1 MVFIDLNLGCKIID
15 KVSQSIKKTNEHS
28 SHLNIYVDV
37 DTGHLTFIMPVTLY
51 NTIYAMKAQTPTLSP
66 LQPSLKALLP
76 FAVFLLLFLGTGIAL
91 TLKGIDFA
99 FYQLPASIAIIPAIF
114 VAIYLG
120 NRHSKVNVNTQI
132 EQFIRGAGHS
142 NIVTM
147 CIIYLLAGAFAV
159 VAKATGSVDASVQ
172 LGLAIFPNYL
182 LLPGLF
188 IVAALLSTAM
198 GSSMGTIAA
207 IAPIALGF
215 IDSAGLD
222 AALVAGCLVSGAIFG
237 DNLSIISDTTIAS
250 TRSQGA
256 HMKDKFKVNIKF
268 ALPAALICLVIFTV
282 LGNEVNHEFVNDAA
296 LVGLIPY
303 IVILVLALLGI
314 NVFVILTLGIIL
326 AAAIGMLTN
335 GYQLTV
341 WISDINKGFA
351 SMQDIFILALFIG
364 GLSELV
370 RQQGGLAALTQAIA
384 TLAQKISPNN
394 KKRASGLGI
403 AGLAFTC
410 NFFTANNTVSIIISG
425 DTAKNL
431 ATDGELLPAESA
443 SLLDVFACINQ
454 GLLPYGAQA
463 LLLGATLNISPLAV
477 ASHAFYP
484 MILFFVAGLSFW
496 RLTRQKEV

>member
-1 MVFIDLNLGCKIID
+1 MID
-15 KVSQSIKKTNEHS
+15 K
-28 SHLNIYVDV
+28 
-37 DTGHLTFIMPVTLY
+37 
-51 NTIYAMKAQTPTLSP
+51 TPTSP
-66 LQPSLKALLP
+66 LAQPSLKALLP

-91 TLKGIDFA
+91 TLQGVDFA

-114 VAIYLG
+114 VGIYLG
-120 NRHSKVNVNTQI
+120 TRNNKETINAQV

-142 NIVTM
+142 NIITM

-172 LGLAIFPNYL
+172 LGLSAFPDYL

-198 GSSMGTIAA
+198 GTSMGTIAA

-256 HMKDKFKVNIKF
+256 HMKDKFRVNFKF
-268 ALPAALICLVIFTV
+268 AVPAALICLVIFTV
-282 LGNEVNHEFVNDAA
+282 LGGEVNHELSNDAA

-303 IVILVLALLGI
+303 VVILILALLGV
-314 NVFVILTLGIIL
+314 NVFVVLTFGIIL

-335 GYQLTV
+335 GYHLSA

-351 SMQDIFILALFIG
+351 SMQDIFILSLFIG

-370 RQQGGLAALTQAIA
+370 RQQGGLAALTKSIE
-384 TLAQKISPNN
+384 TLAKKLSPNN

-403 AGLAFTC
+403 AGLAFIC
-410 NFFTANNTVSIIISG
+410 NFFTANNTVSIIITG
-425 DTAKNL
+425 DTAKSL
-431 ATDGELLPAESA
+431 ATDSELSPAESA
-443 SLLDVFACINQ
+443 SLLDIFACINQ

-463 LLLGATLNISPLAV
+463 LLLGATLKISPLAV

-484 MILFFVAGLSFW
+484 MILFFVAGFSFW
-496 RLTRQKEV
+496 HLTRKKAQK